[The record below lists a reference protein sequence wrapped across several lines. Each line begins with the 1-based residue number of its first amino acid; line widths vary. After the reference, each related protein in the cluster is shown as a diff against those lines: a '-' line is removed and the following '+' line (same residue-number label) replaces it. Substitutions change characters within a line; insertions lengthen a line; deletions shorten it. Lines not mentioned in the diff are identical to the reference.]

1 MFKKFVSIS
10 LATLLAFNL
19 SACASK
25 DISKNQKKS
34 SSQNQSSS
42 DENYAD
48 CESID
53 FSNVVY
59 NDYGGF
65 NGITFDVPDFLEHTS
80 DSSDGNKVE
89 FFTANKSCY
98 MSVEY
103 AGKVSDFKSVYDKDL
118 ANSENVG
125 FNVFEDYEYRISG
138 DDGKTVYYKCSII
151 FEGVDGYYLQN
162 LLMVYPKKY
171 EKEFD
176 PIVTRVY
183 HSFVKFAGPDKSLEE
198 ERNSSSLPKPDG
210 KDKIISISDEDEV
223 TFLGNY
229 DKNKKYDIDYCSVV
243 GKDVYATDSTYD
255 YFGYNQLNLYGC
267 SLKYPD
273 FLRFIMV
280 PDAKYGIVFNDNE
293 YMNNLTD
300 SPNVELNVI
309 STFNL
314 DPDSYTNASEYAA
327 KHLNDTNNLS
337 NVQREISGNYIYSI
351 DSVSEPNRVISFS
364 IDYIDEDEED
374 HVTFHVSPEYYN
386 RNKDTFLDIF
396 EVMKKSFNH
405 EDNFEK

>member
-10 LATLLAFNL
+10 LAALLAFNL

-25 DISKNQKKS
+25 DISKNSKKS
-34 SSQNQSSS
+34 TSQNQSSS

-65 NGITFDVPDFLEHTS
+65 NGITFDVPDFLEYTS

-103 AGKVSDFKSVYDKDL
+103 AGKVSDFKAVYDKDL

-138 DDGKTVYYKCSII
+138 DDEKTVYYKCSII
-151 FEGVDGYYLQN
+151 FEGADGYYLQN

-183 HSFVKFAGPDKSLEE
+183 HSFVKFAGPDEFLNEE
-198 ERNSSSLPKPDG
+198 SNSSSLPRPDG
-210 KDKIISISDEDEV
+210 NDKIISISDEDEI

-229 DKNKKYDIDYCSVV
+229 DKNKKYDIDGCSV
-243 GKDVYATDSTYD
+243 
-255 YFGYNQLNLYGC
+255 
-267 SLKYPD
+267 KYPD
-273 FLRFIMV
+273 FLQFLMV
-280 PDAKYGIVFNDNE
+280 PDAKYGVNFRTNENEAGFAEFSVISTENLEPDACPNAVAFFNKYDADNE
-293 YMNNLTD
+293 Y
-300 SPNVELNVI
+300 SSIIKKELSDNFLYIIEAGSQPRSHV
-309 STFNL
+309 SM
-314 DPDSYTNASEYAA
+314 
-327 KHLNDTNNLS
+327 
-337 NVQREISGNYIYSI
+337 EIH
-351 DSVSEPNRVISFS
+351 
-364 IDYIDEDEED
+364 YIDEDEND
-374 HVTFHVSPEYYN
+374 YVSLSVEPDFYYN
-386 RNKDTFLDIF
+386 NEKMFLDIF
-396 EVMKKSFNH
+396 ENMKASFRHNGGL
-405 EDNFEK
+405 

>member
-10 LATLLAFNL
+10 LAALLAFNL

-25 DISKNQKKS
+25 NISKASKKS

-42 DENYAD
+42 NDNYPD

-53 FSNVVY
+53 FSNVSY

-65 NGITFDVPDFLEHTS
+65 NGITFDIPDFLEYTS
-80 DSSDGNKVE
+80 DSLDDNKVE

-103 AGKVSDFKSVYDKDL
+103 AGKISDFKTIYDKDL
-118 ANSENVG
+118 ANSKNVG

-183 HSFVKFAGPDKSLEE
+183 HSFVKYAGPDEFIEE
-198 ERNSSSLPKPDG
+198 EKSQSNLPSLDG
-210 KDKIISISDEDEV
+210 KDKILSISNEEQME
-223 TFLGNY
+223 FLGDY
-229 DKNKKYDIDYCSVV
+229 DKNKNYNIDYCSII
-243 GKDVYATDSTYD
+243 GKNVYGTSHIDGD
-255 YFGYNQLNLYGC
+255 FGYNTVNIPGC
-267 SLKYPD
+267 SVKYPD
-273 FLRFIMV
+273 FLQFLMV
-280 PDAKYGIVFNDNE
+280 PDAKYGINFRTNE
-293 YMNNLTD
+293 NEAGFAEF
-300 SPNVELNVI
+300 SVI
-309 STFNL
+309 STENLEPAECPNAVAFFNKYCS
-314 DPDSYTNASEYAA
+314 DNKYSNIIKKE
-327 KHLNDTNNLS
+327 LS
-337 NVQREISGNYIYSI
+337 DNFLYIIESGSQPRSHVSMEIH
-351 DSVSEPNRVISFS
+351 
-364 IDYIDEDEED
+364 YIDENENDY
-374 HVTFHVSPEYYN
+374 VSLSVEPDFYYN
-386 RNKDTFLDIF
+386 NEKMFLDIF
-396 EVMKKSFNH
+396 ENIKASFRHNGGL
-405 EDNFEK
+405 

>member
-1 MFKKFVSIS
+1 MFKKFISIS

-25 DISKNQKKS
+25 DISKNSKKS
-34 SSQNQSSS
+34 TSQNQSSS

-65 NGITFDVPDFLEHTS
+65 NGITFDVPDFLEHNS

-243 GKDVYATDSTYD
+243 GKDVYGTSHIDGD
-255 YFGYNQLNLYGC
+255 FGYNTVTIDGC
-267 SLKYPD
+267 SVKYPD
-273 FLRFIMV
+273 FLQFLMV
-280 PDAKYGIVFNDNE
+280 PDAKYGVNFRTNENEAGFAEFSVISTENLEPDACPNAVAFFNKYGADNE
-293 YMNNLTD
+293 Y
-300 SPNVELNVI
+300 SSIIKKELSDNFLYIIEAGSQPRSHV
-309 STFNL
+309 SM
-314 DPDSYTNASEYAA
+314 
-327 KHLNDTNNLS
+327 
-337 NVQREISGNYIYSI
+337 EIH
-351 DSVSEPNRVISFS
+351 
-364 IDYIDEDEED
+364 YIDEDEND
-374 HVTFHVSPEYYN
+374 YVSLSVEPDFYYN
-386 RNKDTFLDIF
+386 NEKMLLDIF
-396 EVMKKSFNH
+396 ENMKASFRHNGGL
-405 EDNFEK
+405 

>member
-10 LATLLAFNL
+10 LAALLAFNL

-25 DISKNQKKS
+25 NISKGSKKS

-42 DENYAD
+42 NDNYPD

-53 FSNVVY
+53 FSNVSY

-65 NGITFDVPDFLEHTS
+65 NGITFDIPDFLEYTS
-80 DSSDGNKVE
+80 DSLDDNKVE

-103 AGKVSDFKSVYDKDL
+103 AGKISDFKAIYDKDL
-118 ANSENVG
+118 ANSKNVG

-183 HSFVKFAGPDKSLEE
+183 HSFVKYAGPDEFIEE
-198 ERNSSSLPKPDG
+198 EKSQSNLPSLDG
-210 KDKIISISDEDEV
+210 KDKILSISDEDQME
-223 TFLGNY
+223 FLGDY
-229 DKNKKYDIDYCSVV
+229 DKNKNYNIDYCSII
-243 GKDVYATDSTYD
+243 GKNVYGTSHIDGN
-255 YFGYNQLNLYGC
+255 FGYNTVNIPGC
-267 SLKYPD
+267 SVKYPD
-273 FLRFIMV
+273 FLQFLMV
-280 PDAKYGIVFNDNE
+280 PDAKYGINFRTNE
-293 YMNNLTD
+293 NEAGFAEF
-300 SPNVELNVI
+300 SVI
-309 STFNL
+309 STENLEPAECPNAVAFFNKYCS
-314 DPDSYTNASEYAA
+314 DNKYSSIIKKE
-327 KHLNDTNNLS
+327 LS
-337 NVQREISGNYIYSI
+337 DNFLYIIEAGSQPRSHVSMEIH
-351 DSVSEPNRVISFS
+351 
-364 IDYIDEDEED
+364 YIDENENDY
-374 HVTFHVSPEYYN
+374 VSLSVEPDFYYN
-386 RNKDTFLDIF
+386 NEKMFLDIF
-396 EVMKKSFNH
+396 ENIKASFRHNGGI
-405 EDNFEK
+405 

>member
-10 LATLLAFNL
+10 LAALLAFNL

-25 DISKNQKKS
+25 NISKASKKS

-42 DENYAD
+42 NDNYPD

-53 FSNVVY
+53 FSNVSY

-65 NGITFDVPDFLEHTS
+65 NGITFDIPDFLEYTS
-80 DSSDGNKVE
+80 DSLDDNKVE

-103 AGKVSDFKSVYDKDL
+103 AGKISDFKTIYDKDL
-118 ANSENVG
+118 ANSKNVG

-183 HSFVKFAGPDKSLEE
+183 HSFVKYAGPDEFIEE
-198 ERNSSSLPKPDG
+198 EKSQSNLPSLDG
-210 KDKIISISDEDEV
+210 KDKILSISNEEQME
-223 TFLGNY
+223 FLGDY
-229 DKNKKYDIDYCSVV
+229 DKNKNYNIDYCSII
-243 GKDVYATDSTYD
+243 GKNVYGTSHIDGD
-255 YFGYNQLNLYGC
+255 FGYNTVNIPGC
-267 SLKYPD
+267 SVKYPD
-273 FLRFIMV
+273 FLQFLMV
-280 PDAKYGIVFNDNE
+280 PDAKYGINFRTNE
-293 YMNNLTD
+293 NEAGFAEF
-300 SPNVELNVI
+300 SVI
-309 STFNL
+309 STENLEPAECPNAVAFFNKYCS
-314 DPDSYTNASEYAA
+314 DNKYSNIIKKE
-327 KHLNDTNNLS
+327 LS
-337 NVQREISGNYIYSI
+337 DNFLYIIEAGSQPRSHVSMEIH
-351 DSVSEPNRVISFS
+351 
-364 IDYIDEDEED
+364 YIDENENDY
-374 HVTFHVSPEYYN
+374 VSLSVEPDFYYN
-386 RNKDTFLDIF
+386 NEKMFLDIF
-396 EVMKKSFNH
+396 ENIKASFRHNGGL
-405 EDNFEK
+405 

>member
-10 LATLLAFNL
+10 LAALLAFNL

-25 DISKNQKKS
+25 NISKGSKKS

-42 DENYAD
+42 NDNYPD

-53 FSNVVY
+53 FSNVSY

-65 NGITFDVPDFLEHTS
+65 NGITFDIPDFLEYTS
-80 DSSDGNKVE
+80 DSLDDNKVE

-103 AGKVSDFKSVYDKDL
+103 AGKISDFKTIYDKDL
-118 ANSENVG
+118 ANSKNVG

-183 HSFVKFAGPDKSLEE
+183 HSFVKYAGPDEFIEE
-198 ERNSSSLPKPDG
+198 EKSQSNLPSLDG
-210 KDKIISISDEDEV
+210 KDKILSISDEEQME
-223 TFLGNY
+223 FLGDY
-229 DKNKKYDIDYCSVV
+229 DKNKNYNIDYCSII
-243 GKDVYATDSTYD
+243 GKNVYGTSHIDGD
-255 YFGYNQLNLYGC
+255 FGYNTVNIPGC
-267 SLKYPD
+267 SVKYPD
-273 FLRFIMV
+273 FLQFLMV
-280 PDAKYGIVFNDNE
+280 PDAKYGINFRTNE
-293 YMNNLTD
+293 NEAGFAEF
-300 SPNVELNVI
+300 SVI
-309 STFNL
+309 STENLEPAECPNAVAFFNKYCS
-314 DPDSYTNASEYAA
+314 DNKYSNIIKKE
-327 KHLNDTNNLS
+327 LS
-337 NVQREISGNYIYSI
+337 DNFLYIIEAGSQPRSHVSMEIH
-351 DSVSEPNRVISFS
+351 
-364 IDYIDEDEED
+364 YIDENENDYISLSVEPD
-374 HVTFHVSPEYYN
+374 FYYN
-386 RNKDTFLDIF
+386 NEKMFLDIF
-396 EVMKKSFNH
+396 ENIKASFRHNGGL
-405 EDNFEK
+405 

>member
-10 LATLLAFNL
+10 LAALLTFNL

-25 DISKNQKKS
+25 NISKGSKKS

-42 DENYAD
+42 NDNYPD

-53 FSNVVY
+53 FSNVSY

-65 NGITFDVPDFLEHTS
+65 NGITFDIPNFLEYTS
-80 DSSDGNKVE
+80 DSLDDNKVE

-103 AGKVSDFKSVYDKDL
+103 AGKISDFKTIYDKDL
-118 ANSENVG
+118 ANSKNVG

-183 HSFVKFAGPDKSLEE
+183 HSFVKYAGPDEFIEE
-198 ERNSSSLPKPDG
+198 EKSQSNLPSLDG
-210 KDKIISISDEDEV
+210 KDKILSISDEEQME
-223 TFLGNY
+223 FLGDY
-229 DKNKKYDIDYCSVV
+229 DKNKNYNIDYCSII
-243 GKDVYATDSTYD
+243 GKNVYGTSHIDGD
-255 YFGYNQLNLYGC
+255 FGYNTVNIHGC
-267 SLKYPD
+267 SVKYPD
-273 FLRFIMV
+273 FLQFLMV
-280 PDAKYGIVFNDNE
+280 PDAKYGINFRTNE
-293 YMNNLTD
+293 NEAGFAEF
-300 SPNVELNVI
+300 SVI
-309 STFNL
+309 STENLEPAECPNAVAFFNKYCS
-314 DPDSYTNASEYAA
+314 DNKYSNIIKKE
-327 KHLNDTNNLS
+327 LS
-337 NVQREISGNYIYSI
+337 DNFLYIIEAGSQPRSHVSMEIH
-351 DSVSEPNRVISFS
+351 
-364 IDYIDEDEED
+364 YIDENENDY
-374 HVTFHVSPEYYN
+374 VSLSVEPDFYYN
-386 RNKDTFLDIF
+386 NEKMFLDIF
-396 EVMKKSFNH
+396 ENIKASFRHNGGL
-405 EDNFEK
+405 

>member
-10 LATLLAFNL
+10 LAALLAFNL

-25 DISKNQKKS
+25 NISKGSKKS

-42 DENYAD
+42 NDNYPD

-53 FSNVVY
+53 FSNVSY

-65 NGITFDVPDFLEHTS
+65 NGITFDIPDFLEYTS
-80 DSSDGNKVE
+80 DSLDDNKVE

-103 AGKVSDFKSVYDKDL
+103 AGKISDFKTIYDKDL
-118 ANSENVG
+118 ANSKNVG

-183 HSFVKFAGPDKSLEE
+183 HSFVKYAGPDEFIEE
-198 ERNSSSLPKPDG
+198 EKSQSNLPSLDE
-210 KDKIISISDEDEV
+210 KDKILSISDEEQME
-223 TFLGNY
+223 FLGDY
-229 DKNKKYDIDYCSVV
+229 DKNKNYNIDYCSII
-243 GKDVYATDSTYD
+243 GKNVYGTSHIDGD
-255 YFGYNQLNLYGC
+255 FGYNTVNIPGC
-267 SLKYPD
+267 SVKYPD
-273 FLRFIMV
+273 FLQFLMV
-280 PDAKYGIVFNDNE
+280 PDAKYGINFRTNE
-293 YMNNLTD
+293 NEAGFAEF
-300 SPNVELNVI
+300 SVI
-309 STFNL
+309 STENLEPAECPNAVAFFNKYCS
-314 DPDSYTNASEYAA
+314 DNKYSNIIKKE
-327 KHLNDTNNLS
+327 LS
-337 NVQREISGNYIYSI
+337 DNFLYIIEAGSQPRSHVSMEIH
-351 DSVSEPNRVISFS
+351 
-364 IDYIDEDEED
+364 YIDENENDY
-374 HVTFHVSPEYYN
+374 VSLSVEPDFYYN
-386 RNKDTFLDIF
+386 NEKMFLDIF
-396 EVMKKSFNH
+396 ENIKASFRHNGGL
-405 EDNFEK
+405 

>member
-10 LATLLAFNL
+10 LAALLAFNL

-25 DISKNQKKS
+25 NISKASKKS

-42 DENYAD
+42 NDNYPD

-53 FSNVVY
+53 FSNVSY

-65 NGITFDVPDFLEHTS
+65 NGITFDIPDFLEYTS
-80 DSSDGNKVE
+80 DSLDDNKVE

-103 AGKVSDFKSVYDKDL
+103 AGKISDFKTIYDKDL
-118 ANSENVG
+118 ANSKNVG

-183 HSFVKFAGPDKSLEE
+183 HSFVKYAGPDEFIEE
-198 ERNSSSLPKPDG
+198 EKSQSNLPSLDG
-210 KDKIISISDEDEV
+210 KDKILSISNEEQME
-223 TFLGNY
+223 FLGDY
-229 DKNKKYDIDYCSVV
+229 DKNKNYNIDYCSII
-243 GKDVYATDSTYD
+243 GKNVYGTSHIDGD
-255 YFGYNQLNLYGC
+255 FGYNTVNIPGC
-267 SLKYPD
+267 SVKYPD
-273 FLRFIMV
+273 FLQFLMV
-280 PDAKYGIVFNDNE
+280 PDAKYGINFRTNE
-293 YMNNLTD
+293 NEAGFAEF
-300 SPNVELNVI
+300 SVI
-309 STFNL
+309 STENLEPAECPNAVAFFNKYCS
-314 DPDSYTNASEYAA
+314 DNKYSNIIKKE
-327 KHLNDTNNLS
+327 LS
-337 NVQREISGNYIYSI
+337 DNFLYIIESGSQPRSHVSMEIH
-351 DSVSEPNRVISFS
+351 
-364 IDYIDEDEED
+364 YIDENENDY
-374 HVTFHVSPEYYN
+374 VSLSVEPDFYYN
-386 RNKDTFLDIF
+386 NEKMFLDIF
-396 EVMKKSFNH
+396 ENIKASFRHNGGI
-405 EDNFEK
+405 

>member
-10 LATLLAFNL
+10 LAALLAFNL

-25 DISKNQKKS
+25 NISKGSKKS

-42 DENYAD
+42 NDNYPD

-53 FSNVVY
+53 FSNVSY

-65 NGITFDVPDFLEHTS
+65 NGITFDIPDFLEYTS
-80 DSSDGNKVE
+80 DSLDDNKVE

-103 AGKVSDFKSVYDKDL
+103 AGKISDFKTIYDKDL
-118 ANSENVG
+118 ANSKNVG

-183 HSFVKFAGPDKSLEE
+183 HSFVKYAGPDEFIEE
-198 ERNSSSLPKPDG
+198 EKSQSNLPSLDG
-210 KDKIISISDEDEV
+210 KDKILSISNEEQME
-223 TFLGNY
+223 FLGDY
-229 DKNKKYDIDYCSVV
+229 DKNKNYNIDYCSII
-243 GKDVYATDSTYD
+243 GKNVYGTSHIDGD
-255 YFGYNQLNLYGC
+255 FGYNTVNIPGC
-267 SLKYPD
+267 SVKYPD
-273 FLRFIMV
+273 FLQFLMV
-280 PDAKYGIVFNDNE
+280 PDAKYGINFRTNE
-293 YMNNLTD
+293 NEAGFAEF
-300 SPNVELNVI
+300 SVI
-309 STFNL
+309 STENLEPAECPNAVAFFNKYCS
-314 DPDSYTNASEYAA
+314 DNKYSNIIKKE
-327 KHLNDTNNLS
+327 LS
-337 NVQREISGNYIYSI
+337 DNFLYIIEAGSQPRSHVSMEIH
-351 DSVSEPNRVISFS
+351 
-364 IDYIDEDEED
+364 YIDENENDY
-374 HVTFHVSPEYYN
+374 VSLSVEPDFYYN
-386 RNKDTFLDIF
+386 NEKMFLDIF
-396 EVMKKSFNH
+396 ENIKASFRHNGGI
-405 EDNFEK
+405 

>member
-10 LATLLAFNL
+10 LAALLAFNL

-25 DISKNQKKS
+25 NISKGSKKS

-42 DENYAD
+42 NDNYPD

-53 FSNVVY
+53 FSNVSY

-65 NGITFDVPDFLEHTS
+65 NGITFDIPNFLEYTS
-80 DSSDGNKVE
+80 DSLDDNKVE

-103 AGKVSDFKSVYDKDL
+103 AGKISDFKTIYDKDL
-118 ANSENVG
+118 ANSKNVG

-183 HSFVKFAGPDKSLEE
+183 HSFVKYAGPDEFIEE
-198 ERNSSSLPKPDG
+198 EKSQSNLPSLDG
-210 KDKIISISDEDEV
+210 KDKILSISDEEQME
-223 TFLGNY
+223 FLGDY
-229 DKNKKYDIDYCSVV
+229 DKNKNYNIDYCSII
-243 GKDVYATDSTYD
+243 GKNVYGTSHIDGD
-255 YFGYNQLNLYGC
+255 FGYNTVNIPGC
-267 SLKYPD
+267 SVKYPD
-273 FLRFIMV
+273 FLQFLMV
-280 PDAKYGIVFNDNE
+280 PDAKYGINFRTNE
-293 YMNNLTD
+293 NEAGFAEF
-300 SPNVELNVI
+300 SVI
-309 STFNL
+309 STENLEPAECPNAVAFFNKYCS
-314 DPDSYTNASEYAA
+314 DNKYSNIIKKE
-327 KHLNDTNNLS
+327 LS
-337 NVQREISGNYIYSI
+337 DNFLYIIEAGSQPRSHVSMEIH
-351 DSVSEPNRVISFS
+351 
-364 IDYIDEDEED
+364 YIDENENDY
-374 HVTFHVSPEYYN
+374 VSLSVEPDFYYN
-386 RNKDTFLDIF
+386 NEKMFLDIF
-396 EVMKKSFNH
+396 ENMKASFRHNGGI
-405 EDNFEK
+405 

>member
-10 LATLLAFNL
+10 LAALLAFNL

-25 DISKNQKKS
+25 NISKGSKKS

-42 DENYAD
+42 NDNYPD

-53 FSNVVY
+53 FSNVSY

-65 NGITFDVPDFLEHTS
+65 NGITFDIPDFLEYNS
-80 DSSDGNKVE
+80 DSLDDNKVE

-103 AGKVSDFKSVYDKDL
+103 AGKISDFKAIYDKDL

-183 HSFVKFAGPDKSLEE
+183 HSFVKYAGPDEFIEE
-198 ERNSSSLPKPDG
+198 EKSQSNLPSLDG
-210 KDKIISISDEDEV
+210 KDKILSISDEEQME
-223 TFLGNY
+223 FLGDY
-229 DKNKKYDIDYCSVV
+229 DKNKNYNIDYCSII
-243 GKDVYATDSTYD
+243 GKNVYGTSHIDGD
-255 YFGYNQLNLYGC
+255 FGYNTVNIPGC
-267 SLKYPD
+267 SVKYPD
-273 FLRFIMV
+273 FLQFLMV
-280 PDAKYGIVFNDNE
+280 PDAKYGINFRTNE
-293 YMNNLTD
+293 NEA
-300 SPNVELNVI
+300 SFAEFSVI
-309 STFNL
+309 STENLEPAECPNAVAFFNKYCS
-314 DPDSYTNASEYAA
+314 DNKYSNIIKKE
-327 KHLNDTNNLS
+327 LS
-337 NVQREISGNYIYSI
+337 DNFLYIIEAGSQPRSHVSMEIH
-351 DSVSEPNRVISFS
+351 
-364 IDYIDEDEED
+364 YIDENENDY
-374 HVTFHVSPEYYN
+374 VSLSVEPDFYYN
-386 RNKDTFLDIF
+386 NEKMFLDIF
-396 EVMKKSFNH
+396 ENIKASFRHNGGL
-405 EDNFEK
+405 

>member
-10 LATLLAFNL
+10 LAALLAFNL

-25 DISKNQKKS
+25 NISKGSKKS

-42 DENYAD
+42 NDNYPD

-53 FSNVVY
+53 FSNVSY

-65 NGITFDVPDFLEHTS
+65 NGITFDIPDFLEYTS
-80 DSSDGNKVE
+80 DSLDDNKVE

-103 AGKVSDFKSVYDKDL
+103 AGKISDFKTIYDKDL
-118 ANSENVG
+118 ANSKNVG

-183 HSFVKFAGPDKSLEE
+183 HSFVKYAGPDEFIEE
-198 ERNSSSLPKPDG
+198 EKSQSNLPSLDG
-210 KDKIISISDEDEV
+210 KDKILSISNEEQME
-223 TFLGNY
+223 FLGDY
-229 DKNKKYDIDYCSVV
+229 DKNKNYNIDYCSII
-243 GKDVYATDSTYD
+243 GKNVYGTSHIDGN
-255 YFGYNQLNLYGC
+255 FGYNTVNIHGC
-267 SLKYPD
+267 SGKYPD
-273 FLRFIMV
+273 FLQFSMV
-280 PDAKYGIVFNDNE
+280 PDDKYGINFRTNE
-293 YMNNLTD
+293 NEAGFAEF
-300 SPNVELNVI
+300 SVI
-309 STFNL
+309 STENLEPAESPNAVAFFNKYCS
-314 DPDSYTNASEYAA
+314 DNKYSNIIKKE
-327 KHLNDTNNLS
+327 LS
-337 NVQREISGNYIYSI
+337 DNFLYIIEAGSQPRSHVSMEIH
-351 DSVSEPNRVISFS
+351 
-364 IDYIDEDEED
+364 YIDENENDY
-374 HVTFHVSPEYYN
+374 VSLSVEPDFYYN
-386 RNKDTFLDIF
+386 NEKMFLDIF
-396 EVMKKSFNH
+396 ENIKASFRHNGGL
-405 EDNFEK
+405 